1 MPDAADSPRKK
12 AVRQVKRHLDALKAA
27 GVEFVPDWQGE
38 PASSLEPI
46 PPVGQGGRP
55 PEPPGTSAS
64 APLGSSVDAT
74 VGAAISVPAAGNL
87 FGAPAA
93 VPASPDA
100 RRRELAVLAERVS
113 KCDRCK
119 ELYATRTQTVF
130 GVGPVSPDL
139 CFVGEA
145 PGGDEDRLGE
155 PFVGAAGQLL
165 NKIIAAMGLRRDEV
179 YICNTLKC
187 RPPQNRTPSPQEC
200 LNCRDY
206 FERQIELVGPR
217 FICCLGAVAAQNVLG
232 SKLGIT
238 KLRGRFHDYKGIPV
252 LCTFHPAALLRNP
265 DWKKDVWEDMKTL
278 LKKMGRPIPGR

>member
-1 MPDAADSPRKK
+1 MSDADSPRKK
-12 AVRQVKRHLDALKAA
+12 AGRQIRRHLDALKAA
-27 GVEFVPDWQGE
+27 GVEFVPANRGDQTFG
-38 PASSLEPI
+38 SLEPI

-55 PEPPGTSAS
+55 SEPQGTSAP
-64 APLGSSVDAT
+64 APLGSSVDAAI
-74 VGAAISVPAAGNL
+74 GAAISVPTSGNL
-87 FGAPAA
+87 FDSPSG
-93 VPASPDA
+93 VPESPDA
-100 RRRELAVLAERVS
+100 RRHALSLLAERVA

-119 ELYATRTQTVF
+119 ELFATRTQTVF

-139 CFVGEA
+139 CFIGEA

-165 NKIIAAMGLRRDEV
+165 NKIIAAMGMRREDV
-179 YICNTLKC
+179 YICNVIKC

-217 FICCLGAVAAQNVLG
+217 YICCLGAVAAQNVLG

-265 DWKKDVWEDMKTL
+265 GWKRDVWEDMKL
-278 LKKMGRPIPGR
+278 LLRTMGRPVPGR